1 MPFRADATRLL
12 DYVPTAT
19 ERCFTFFMVSES
31 LATNAVSIKPYQM
44 LPYRK
49 TGLNNLENNE
59 LFL

>member
-19 ERCFTFFMVSES
+19 ERCFTFFMVSELSES

-44 LPYRK
+44 LP
-49 TGLNNLENNE
+49 
-59 LFL
+59 

>member
-1 MPFRADATRLL
+1 MPFPADATRLL

-44 LPYRK
+44 L
-49 TGLNNLENNE
+49 T
-59 LFL
+59 